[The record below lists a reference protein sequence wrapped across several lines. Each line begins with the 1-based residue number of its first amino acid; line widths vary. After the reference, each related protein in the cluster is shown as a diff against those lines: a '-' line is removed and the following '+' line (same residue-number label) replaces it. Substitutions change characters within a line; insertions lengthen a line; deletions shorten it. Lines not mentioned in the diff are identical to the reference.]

1 MHFVY
6 NTAFK
11 SKNKVEVTKVTLQK
25 LNNEGPEGGGGGV
38 TTNSTHT
45 FVSLRSP
52 TSKLSIV
59 IVTRSPRSPRNTYW
73 QLVTEGYTPG

>member
-25 LNNEGPEGGGGGV
+25 LNNEGPEGGEGDDKL
-38 TTNSTHT
+38 NSHVC
-45 FVSLRSP
+45 F
-52 TSKLSIV
+52 
-59 IVTRSPRSPRNTYW
+59 
-73 QLVTEGYTPG
+73 TP

>member
-25 LNNEGPEGGGGGV
+25 LNNEGPEGGGGGRQ
-38 TTNSTHT
+38 TQ
-45 FVSLRSP
+45 L
-52 TSKLSIV
+52 
-59 IVTRSPRSPRNTYW
+59 TRLFHSVVRRQSYP
-73 QLVTEGYTPG
+73 

>member
-25 LNNEGPEGGGGGV
+25 LNNEGPERGGGGDDKL
-38 TTNSTHT
+38 NSHVC
-45 FVSLRSP
+45 F
-52 TSKLSIV
+52 
-59 IVTRSPRSPRNTYW
+59 
-73 QLVTEGYTPG
+73 TP

>member
-25 LNNEGPEGGGGGV
+25 LNNEGPERGGV